1 MQVKWSMSIFFTW
14 FWSMAFTLYN
24 DILGL
29 GGILPQYLPPN
40 GVFIKD
46 STLRSFISV
55 NRSKCSWKHLNWM
68 INCNEKMY
76 DLSIWFFEIGMTG
89 DEILSVTSTYSGGVP
104 SRSKF
109 SKSSFTRSLSRATNV
124 NVHCCITIS
133 GLRNTGASKL
143 PFFDVARAVDSNV
156 LSQAKE

>member
-1 MQVKWSMSIFFTW
+1 MSIFFTW

>member
-1 MQVKWSMSIFFTW
+1 MIYSYD
-14 FWSMAFTLYN
+14 L
-24 DILGL
+24 
-29 GGILPQYLPPN
+29 
-40 GVFIKD
+40 VFKI
-46 STLRSFISV
+46 
-55 NRSKCSWKHLNWM
+55 WM
-68 INCNEKMY
+68 I
-76 DLSIWFFEIGMTG
+76 G

-156 LSQAKE
+156 LSQAKK

>member
-1 MQVKWSMSIFFTW
+1 M
-14 FWSMAFTLYN
+14 N
-24 DILGL
+24 
-29 GGILPQYLPPN
+29 
-40 GVFIKD
+40 
-46 STLRSFISV
+46 
-55 NRSKCSWKHLNWM
+55 
-68 INCNEKMY
+68 
-76 DLSIWFFEIGMTG
+76 G

-156 LSQAKE
+156 LSQAKKQMLRLNNGLIHVSILCI

>member
-1 MQVKWSMSIFFTW
+1 MIYSYDFLIF
-14 FWSMAFTLYN
+14 
-24 DILGL
+24 
-29 GGILPQYLPPN
+29 
-40 GVFIKD
+40 K
-46 STLRSFISV
+46 
-55 NRSKCSWKHLNWM
+55 SW
-68 INCNEKMY
+68 
-76 DLSIWFFEIGMTG
+76 MTG
-89 DEILSVTSTYSGGVP
+89 DKILSVTGTYSGGVP

-156 LSQAKE
+156 LSQAKKQMLRLNNGLIHVSILCI